1 MNIKRGLITIAIA
14 AIFALFIGYGIE
26 VFHDGPKQEEFC
38 PNVYD
43 ILNKEECETEGGLW
57 RVQSCAAGSIVSE
70 DLASDSESTEEPEVK
85 AVKPAPVPATVPV
98 TAQGY
103 CETRSACYEDFQLIM
118 SRHDKIVFIVAAI
131 FGVLA
136 IIAGMILKKEGVND
150 GFVAGGIL
158 LILYGTI
165 RYWQHADDVLKFVLL
180 GLVLGALVWIGY
192 KKLDQRLDKKPDKK

>member
-14 AIFALFIGYGIE
+14 VIFALFIGYGIE
-26 VFHDGPKQEEFC
+26 VFHDSPKQEEFC

-43 ILNKEECETEGGLW
+43 ILNKEECETAGGLW
-57 RVQSCAAGSIVSE
+57 RVQSCAASGIVNE
-70 DLASDSESTEEPEVK
+70 GPASDSESREETEVR
-85 AVKPAPVPATVPV
+85 AVKPVPAAASAA
-98 TAQGY
+98 AQGY

-192 KKLDQRLDKKPDKK
+192 KKLDQRRDKKPDKK